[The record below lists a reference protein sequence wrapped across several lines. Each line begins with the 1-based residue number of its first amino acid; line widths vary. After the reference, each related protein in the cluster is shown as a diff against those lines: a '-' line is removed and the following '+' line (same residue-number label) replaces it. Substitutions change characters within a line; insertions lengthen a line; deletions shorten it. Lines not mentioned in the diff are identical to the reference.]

1 MTEKQITALCM
12 TIANLDDEGEGT
24 RKKGPDRDWLRGRA
38 EKGSYAGI
46 VTELVRLFLMSE
58 RY

>member
-12 TIANLDDEGEGT
+12 IIAYLDDEGKGT
-24 RKKGPDRDWLRGRA
+24 RKKGPDRDWLRRRA

-46 VTELVRLFLMSE
+46 VTELVRLFFNE
-58 RY
+58 